1 MKSKRIP
8 ADSSAGLTRR
18 RFVKNVV
25 LGLSVATLPATL
37 RAAAPRRWRFLSEAE
52 ATLVDAITEQIIPA
66 DQDPGARDVGVV
78 NFIDKQ
84 LAGRHRRHQQAYR
97 NGLRGVEET
106 SHTMFDR
113 EFIALT
119 PAQQTEVLRSLESG
133 KVAGGAWRQQ
143 SAAVFFKLIRD
154 HTMQGFYGSP
164 SHGGNRGYASY
175 RMLRLDYPQIIGR
188 NRPRRE

>member
-1 MKSKRIP
+1 MK
-8 ADSSAGLTRR
+8 T
-18 RFVKNVV
+18 VV
-25 LGLSVATLPATL
+25 LGLSVAAFPTALH
-37 RAAAPRRWRFLSEAE
+37 AAAPRRWRFLSEAE
-52 ATLVDAITEQIIPA
+52 AILVDAITEQIIPA
-66 DQDPGARDVGVV
+66 DQDPGAREVGVV

-84 LAGRHRRHQQAYR
+84 LAGRYRRHQQAYR
-97 NGLRGVEET
+97 VGLCGVDET
-106 SHTMFDR
+106 SRAMFARKFDD
-113 EFIALT
+113 LT
-119 PAQQTEVLRSLESG
+119 PAQQIGVLQSLESG
-133 KVAGGAWRQQ
+133 KVTGVAWRQQ